1 MKQLFS
7 IIIAMMFMTISA
19 FAQQQQAQQQQL
31 QIIKPIFTYAQID
44 LALKLMG
51 KIELTGTEVDAFMEI
66 RGIFYPALVKGANEK
81 KQLTDKVTLDMNVK
95 QADNVLAF
103 LNRTKLI
110 GAEVLTFKEFKDAI
124 FAAAAALKK

>member
-1 MKQLFS
+1 MKHLFS
-7 IIIAMMFMTISA
+7 LIIALMIMTTSA

-31 QIIKPIFTYAQID
+31 QIIKPTFTYAQVD
-44 LALKLMG
+44 LALKLMT
-51 KIELTGTEVDAFMEI
+51 KIELTGTEVDAFLEI
-66 RGIFYPALVKGANEK
+66 RGILYPALVKGANDK
-81 KQLTDKVTLDMNVK
+81 KQLTDKVTLEMNVK

-110 GAEVLTFKEFKDAI
+110 GAEVQTFKEFKDAI